1 VSDHEPPLG
10 PEDSE
15 STGALSAFL
24 SSTPRVLG
32 SVTALIGAISGLIIA
47 LEKAGVIGGDSGTAV
62 TQVTTS
68 GQDAKSLFAPG
79 PRATGDVRFEDG
91 TMYVTAKTPR
101 HGVRVLAD
109 PPVSLQGVELSA
121 RVKWE
126 SGAGDWSFALVCR
139 SEDSRNYYLL
149 GVTSSGKYNI
159 AKYRDG
165 RLRPLTGLRQS
176 DAIDSRENRV
186 RVRCAD
192 YRPTTLT
199 LAVNGE
205 TLVSITDGND
215 DIESGNVGLRV
226 GSTEDVVTCSFNDF
240 LLTSL

>member
-1 VSDHEPPLG
+1 VSDPEPSSG

-15 STGALSAFL
+15 STGWLGAFL

-47 LEKAGVIGGDSGTAV
+47 LEKAGVIGGDSETAI
-62 TQVTTS
+62 TQVTTG

-79 PRATGDVRFEDG
+79 PRGNGEVRFEDG

-109 PPVSLQGVELSA
+109 PPTSLQGVELSA

-205 TLVSITDGND
+205 TLASIRDGND
-215 DIESGNVGLRV
+215 DIESGNVGLRL

>member
-62 TQVTTS
+62 TQVTTG

-79 PRATGDVRFEDG
+79 PRGTGDVRFEDG

-109 PPVSLQGVELSA
+109 PPSSLQGVELSA
-121 RVKWE
+121 RVRWE

-186 RVRCAD
+186 TVRCAD

-205 TLVSITDGND
+205 TLASITDGND

>member
-1 VSDHEPPLG
+1 MSDHEPPLG

-15 STGALSAFL
+15 PTSWLGAFL

-32 SVTALIGAISGLIIA
+32 SVTALIGAVSGLIIA
-47 LEKAGVIGGDSGTAV
+47 LDKVGVIGGDSDTAI
-62 TQVTTS
+62 TQVTT
-68 GQDAKSLFAPG
+68 GGGDAESLFAPG
-79 PRATGDVRFEDG
+79 PRGNGDVRLEDG

-109 PPVSLQGVELSA
+109 QQNSLQDVELSA

-126 SGAGDWSFALVCR
+126 SGADDWSFALVCR

-186 RVRCAD
+186 RVRCAG

-205 TLVSITDGND
+205 TLASFADGKD

-240 LLTSL
+240 RLTSL

>member
-1 VSDHEPPLG
+1 MSDHEPPSG

-15 STGALSAFL
+15 STGWLSSFL

-32 SVTALIGAISGLIIA
+32 SVTALIGAVSGLIIA
-47 LEKAGVIGGDSGTAV
+47 LEKAGVIGGNSETAI
-62 TQVTTS
+62 TQVTT
-68 GQDAKSLFAPG
+68 GGKDAESLFAPG
-79 PRATGDVRFEDG
+79 PRGNGEVRFEGG

-109 PPVSLQGVELSA
+109 PPNSLQDVDLSA

-139 SEDSRNYYLL
+139 SQDSRNYYLL

-165 RLRPLTGLRQS
+165 RLRPLTGLKQS

-186 RVRCAD
+186 TVRCEGS
-192 YRPTTLT
+192 RPTRLT

-205 TLVSITDGND
+205 TLASIKDQND
-215 DIESGNVGLRV
+215 DIESGNVGLRL
-226 GSTEDVVTCSFNDF
+226 GSAEDVVTCSFNDF

>member
-1 VSDHEPPLG
+1 VSDHEPPSG

-15 STGALSAFL
+15 STGALGSFL

-47 LEKAGVIGGDSGTAV
+47 LEKAGVIGGDSKTMT
-62 TQVTTS
+62 TQVTT
-68 GQDAKSLFAPG
+68 GGNDAESLFAPG
-79 PRATGDVRFEDG
+79 PRGNGGVRFEDG

-109 PPVSLQGVELSA
+109 QESSLQDVELSA

-126 SGAGDWSFALVCR
+126 SGADDWSFALVCR
-139 SEDSRNYYLL
+139 SQDSRNYYLL

-186 RVRCAD
+186 RVRCAG

-205 TLVSITDGND
+205 TLASFPDGND
-215 DIESGNVGLRV
+215 DLESGNVGLRV

-240 LLTSL
+240 LLTPL

>member
-1 VSDHEPPLG
+1 VSDPEPPSG

-15 STGALSAFL
+15 TGWLGAFL

-32 SVTALIGAISGLIIA
+32 SVTALIGAVSGLIIA
-47 LEKAGVIGGDSGTAV
+47 LDKVGVIGGDGETAT
-62 TQVTTS
+62 TQVTT
-68 GQDAKSLFAPG
+68 GGADAESLCAPG
-79 PRATGDVRFEDG
+79 PRGTGDVRFEDG
-91 TMYVTAKTPR
+91 TMYVTAKKPR

-109 PPVSLQGVELSA
+109 QQNSLQEVELSA

-126 SGAGDWSFALVCR
+126 SGADDWSFALVCR

-159 AKYRDG
+159 AKSRDG
-165 RLRPLTGLRQS
+165 NLRPLTGLRRS

-186 RVRCAD
+186 RVRCAG

-205 TLVSITDGND
+205 TLASIPDGND

>member
-1 VSDHEPPLG
+1 
-10 PEDSE
+10 
-15 STGALSAFL
+15 
-24 SSTPRVLG
+24 
-32 SVTALIGAISGLIIA
+32 
-47 LEKAGVIGGDSGTAV
+47 
-62 TQVTTS
+62 
-68 GQDAKSLFAPG
+68 
-79 PRATGDVRFEDG
+79 
-91 TMYVTAKTPR
+91 MYVTAKTPR

-109 PPVSLQGVELSA
+109 QQNSLQDVELSA

-126 SGAGDWSFALVCR
+126 SGADDWSFALVCR

-186 RVRCAD
+186 RVRCAG

-205 TLVSITDGND
+205 TLASFADGND